1 MQTSRKAYVIP
12 PSSVLHH
19 PFCLRVS
26 ITFSPL
32 FFFCIYQ
39 ISSLLIP
46 GSTVPSDRRALL
58 LAATSGSPKFFL
70 GSDSAPHDISAKK
83 GLSSSKIA
91 AGVFTQ
97 PYCTQL
103 VLGAFEEAIERGV
116 IKENAVTKEILEAF
130 LGGHGR
136 KFYGIDGSKE
146 RIVLRKGQEVVIESL
161 KGEGVEVVPFRRGAA
176 TWSVEWK

>member
-1 MQTSRKAYVIP
+1 VAK
-12 PSSVLHH
+12 L
-19 PFCLRVS
+19 
-26 ITFSPL
+26 
-32 FFFCIYQ
+32 
-39 ISSLLIP
+39 
-46 GSTVPSDRRALL
+46 PSDREALI

-83 GLSSSKIA
+83 GPTGKTA

-116 IKENAVTKEILEAF
+116 VKESQITKEVLENF

-136 KFYGIDGSKE
+136 KFYGVEPSRE
-146 RIVLRKGQEVVIESL
+146 RIVLRKGKEVINESF
-161 KGEGVEVVPFRRGAA
+161 KGEGVEVVPFRRGQS